1 MLLGKLKLA
10 IKSCNAETVRTL
22 LDEVKVEDKTF
33 DINAPF
39 SSPLMGVYGDTL
51 LGEAASEGRIE
62 IIRMLVKNYN
72 ANVNV
77 RALWGTPIEQAVG
90 HGHAE
95 TVRMLVKECHADF
108 STANI
113 LGQTPVWIAASLG
126 RTATVRVLVQEC
138 GADINVSDHD
148 DRSTLGIA
156 VIWGHTD
163 TVELLLNECYANVAD
178 VNKPD
183 RNGYTPIWWAAAGF
197 AGGNCQSMVRML
209 RKMLASRN
217 FKGNRHLKKTVSNC
231 PICLQDIAPDNSMV
245 LRPCGHQVCKSCNI
259 QLGVNYLPSV
269 ARLCPICRTLV
280 EERTPL
286 RQTPDYVRIRSRFCV
301 QVP

>member
-1 MLLGKLKLA
+1 MSSKTHKVCMLLGKLKVA

-39 SSPLMGVYGDTL
+39 SSMGNTL
-51 LGEAASEGRIE
+51 LCEAASEGRIE

-77 RALWGTPIEQAVG
+77 RALWGTPIEQAVEK
-90 HGHAE
+90 GHAE

-156 VIWGHTD
+156 VIRGHTD
-163 TVELLLNECYANVAD
+163 IVELLLNECYANVAD

-183 RNGYTPIWWAAAGF
+183 RNGYTPIWAAA
-197 AGGNCQSMVRML
+197 AGNCQSMVRML

-217 FKGNRHLKKTVSNC
+217 FEGNRHLKKTVSNC
-231 PICLQDIAPDNSMV
+231 PICLEDMAPDNSMV
-245 LRPCGHQVCKSCNI
+245 LRPCGHQVCKSCNV
-259 QLGVNYLPSV
+259 QVAVNDLPSV
-269 ARLCPICRTLV
+269 ARSCPIYRTLV
-280 EERTPL
+280 KERTPL
-286 RQTPDYVRIRSRFCV
+286 IKTPDYVRIRSRYCV